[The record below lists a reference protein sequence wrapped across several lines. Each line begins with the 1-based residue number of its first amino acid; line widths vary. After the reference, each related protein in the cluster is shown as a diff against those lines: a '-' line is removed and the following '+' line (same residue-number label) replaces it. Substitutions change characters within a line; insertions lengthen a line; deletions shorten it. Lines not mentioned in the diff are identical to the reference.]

1 MTTYVGKKGQHI
13 TLSNFILDLIY
24 YGIDPNFIYKILS
37 LKEPMKLYC
46 NNKSAIN
53 IVHNPVQCD
62 QTKNIEMTRNLI
74 KEKLD

>member
-37 LKEPMKLYC
+37 LKEPTVNLYMQHE
-46 NNKSAIN
+46 I
-53 IVHNPVQCD
+53 
-62 QTKNIEMTRNLI
+62 
-74 KEKLD
+74 